1 MSRKLRSFAA
11 QAVALAPS
19 SLAFGGRELPWIG
32 LDEGVNSEKLWD
44 AVGRLVSS
52 GLASGAGSVWFEI
65 YRNLD
70 GSINP
75 LNNDL
80 ALDQAVRM
88 QRRNTALRR
97 LPCSDSTV
105 VSSVLARL
113 HMHKHIVLLSADL
126 GQKEDSLRALLARN
140 VAPVLET
147 EPKMLGV
154 TLILKHGSTGLTDY
168 ISKVSTLFQ
177 SFDHRGGFREIIF

>member
-1 MSRKLRSFAA
+1 MILRLTKQFECS
-11 QAVALAPS
+11 
-19 SLAFGGRELPWIG
+19 GGIRRS
-32 LDEGVNSEKLWD
+32 GVC
-44 AVGRLVSS
+44 LV
-52 GLASGAGSVWFEI
+52 
-65 YRNLD
+65 
-70 GSINP
+70 P
-75 LNNDL
+75 T
-80 ALDQAVRM
+80 VRS
-88 QRRNTALRR
+88 
-97 LPCSDSTV
+97 C
-105 VSSVLARL
+105 SVLARL